1 MKGATI
7 LENIFDAMRERRSTK
22 NYDPK
27 IEISTEELVEILE
40 LAGRAPSAWN
50 LQQWHFLAFHNQEAQ
65 EKLLPIAYNQ
75 QQIVDSSA
83 VIAILGDLEAHKKAD
98 PVLNPSIE
106 KGEMTPE
113 LKEVLVKQI
122 EGAYSRGQYARDAA
136 FSNASLAAMQLMLA
150 AKGKGWDTCPIGGF
164 NHPKLMEEFNVS
176 ERYIPIMLI
185 TLGKPLKEAR
195 QTERLD
201 IKSLITWAK

>member
-1 MKGATI
+1 MI

-22 NYDPK
+22 SYDSTK
-27 IEISTEELVEILE
+27 EIATDELVEILQ

-50 LQQWHFLAFHNQEAQ
+50 LQQWHFLTFHNKEAQ

-75 QQIVDSSA
+75 QQIVDASA
-83 VIAILGDLEAHKKAD
+83 VIAVLGDLEANKNAD
-98 PVLNPSIE
+98 PVLDPSIE
-106 KGEMTPE
+106 KGEMTHE
-113 LKEVLVKQI
+113 LKDILVRQI
-122 EGAYSRGQYARDAA
+122 EGAYSRALYPRDAA

-164 NHPKLMEEFNVS
+164 NPQKLMEEFHVS
-176 ERYIPIMLI
+176 DRYVPIMLI
-185 TLGKPLKEAR
+185 TIGKPIQEAR
-195 QTERLD
+195 KTDRLD